1 MRSLDLHR
9 IRHEDVRNLTIRFV
23 EDNWD
28 LLDILEGEIE
38 IITGHSKKMKEIVI
52 EVLDEYHLSY
62 YIGDELGLNKGFLK
76 VRLDTA
82 NTK

>member
-1 MRSLDLHR
+1 MKSLDLHKT
-9 IRHEDVRNLTIRFV
+9 RHEDVRGLTIRFV

-28 LLDILEGEIE
+28 FLDVLEGEVE

-62 YIGDELGLNKGFLK
+62 YIGDGLGINNGFIRAKL
-76 VRLDTA
+76 
-82 NTK
+82 